1 MFGNMK
7 DMMGKL
13 QEAQAQSKEMKKRL
27 EQVQIKEGDAQLW
40 VLVNANREIKDIH
53 IEQDLMQDA
62 EEVADRL
69 VITLNKALNKAEQIH
84 EKEMQSLAKGMMP
97 GLDMFK

>member
-97 GLDMFK
+97 GLDIFK

>member
-97 GLDMFK
+97 GLEMFK